1 MPQISKTATSPS
13 PAKLVPAKKAG
24 SSKTG
29 LLEQAGTLEFPE
41 GLGLKIALYG
51 RSGSGKTTLASTFPG
66 QILYLTCDGGANT
79 LGELR
84 SVFTPTN
91 VKKIKRFNMTESV
104 QLRQFAEEL
113 ESSDLFSTVVLD
125 TATSYQHLIL
135 RELLELDELP
145 PQLSWGIA
153 SQQQWGQCS
162 LQTLENLRYILNT
175 NKNVVIIAQEREFE
189 PMMDS
194 GSGTAVMPYIG
205 PAMTPK
211 AVGWLNAA
219 VDYLGQTFIRKEV
232 KAVVTKMAGKE
243 TVTQKETGKFEY
255 CLRVGPHDMFTTK
268 FRLPNATVDCIV
280 SPTYEKI
287 MEMILKGGGVV

>member
-1 MPQISKTATSPS
+1 MPQVVKTAVSGGK
-13 PAKLVPAKKAG
+13 PAGAKKAAT
-24 SSKTG
+24 S
-29 LLEQAGTLEFPE
+29 LLSQAEKVEFPA

-84 SVFTPTN
+84 SVFTPDN
-91 VKKIKRFNMTESV
+91 VKKIKRFNMTESS

-113 ESSDLFSTVVLD
+113 TSNDLFSTVVLD

-162 LQTLENLRYILNT
+162 LQTLENLRCILNT
-175 NKNVVIIAQEREFE
+175 DKNVVIIAQEREFE
-189 PMMDS
+189 PLME
-194 GSGTAVMPYIG
+194 GGTAVMPYIG

-232 KAVVTKMAGKE
+232 KDVKTMMAGKE
-243 TVTQKETGKFEY
+243 KVTQKETGKFEY

-268 FRLPNATVDCIV
+268 FRLPNASLDSIV
-280 SPTYEKI
+280 SPTYAKI
-287 MEMILKGGGVV
+287 MDMISKGGGVV